1 MFRLVIDKR
10 QSKGLRTG
18 RERRKK
24 AAAAV
29 KEYKNILAHAA
40 AARGKL
46 LYSYNKRGS
55 LLDPSIMARF
65 IFLRARRFGESL
77 RDEKKEKGRLEPRW
91 EGLAVVRT
99 PGKNTGTATHAARP

>member
-1 MFRLVIDKR
+1 
-10 QSKGLRTG
+10 
-18 RERRKK
+18 
-24 AAAAV
+24 
-29 KEYKNILAHAA
+29 
-40 AARGKL
+40 
-46 LYSYNKRGS
+46 
-55 LLDPSIMARF
+55 MARF